1 MPDFCGLEGMKD
13 TGGKQKQNK
22 GHTFVYFMPGLML
35 LFSLLACFPQ
45 CFILKI
51 EKQKGNED
59 FMFEA
64 QAQMVCIHLNV
75 HSLSFPPRTA

>member
-1 MPDFCGLEGMKD
+1 MQDFCGLEGMKD

-22 GHTFVYFMPGLML
+22 GHTFVYFTPGLML
-35 LFSLLACFPQ
+35 FPLLACFPQ

-51 EKQKGNED
+51 EKQKENED

-64 QAQMVCIHLNV
+64 QAQMVCIYLNV
-75 HSLSFPPRTA
+75 YILSFPPGTV